1 MSFNNGMYN
10 TSFEHMEPHKKKE
23 KKKIS
28 NSQWYVEELKSD
40 RESKVSV
47 ACTVFEF
54 MKWDVTWNITEYFA
68 KKLIMDTDH
77 V

>member
-10 TSFEHMEPHKKKE
+10 TSFEHMEPHKKE

-28 NSQWYVEELKSD
+28 NSQWYVDELKSD
-40 RESKVSV
+40 RENKDRV

-54 MKWDVTWNITEYFA
+54 MKSH
-68 KKLIMDTDH
+68 K
-77 V
+77 